1 MAELPKDKSEASS
14 AFLFFKNL
22 YNKKKIPM
30 TMGRLK
36 HIHLVLMLGISLL
49 LPMLLAYSLYADLS
63 GDVLLSSDM
72 SFEDPDDEDLSTC
85 QNEFK
90 VFVPTVSSN
99 PLLTGTHFG
108 KGSSLLSS
116 LLTSH
121 TQITPVL
128 RC

>member
-1 MAELPKDKSEASS
+1 MA
-14 AFLFFKNL
+14 
-22 YNKKKIPM
+22 
-30 TMGRLK
+30 RLK
-36 HIHLVLMLGISLL
+36 YIRLILMLGISLL
-49 LPMLLAYSLYADLS
+49 IPLLLAYSVYVDLS
-63 GDVLLSSDM
+63 ETVLLSSDT
-72 SFEDPDDEDLSTC
+72 SFEDPEDEDLSTC

-99 PLLTGTHFG
+99 PLLSGTHFSR
-108 KGSSLLSS
+108 GSSLFSS

>member
-1 MAELPKDKSEASS
+1 
-14 AFLFFKNL
+14 
-22 YNKKKIPM
+22 M
-30 TMGRLK
+30 TTGRLK
-36 HIHLVLMLGISLL
+36 HIHLVLMLGISLFIPL
-49 LPMLLAYSLYADLS
+49 FLGYSLYVDLS
-63 GDVLLSSDM
+63 ETVFLSSDM

-108 KGSSLLSS
+108 KGFSLLSS
-116 LLTSH
+116 PLTSH